1 MVDLSDSTTN
11 ASLQLRWEGLKEM
24 QRCGATTR
32 LHSNITTGPNVR
44 GWRRRSYYSSME
56 VLIDTCYR
64 NEVMLVR
71 QLEDVEKHLV
81 GLIKQLKEAWGNNR
95 AKEDGLLR
103 LTWEL
108 DSMRLRNS
116 KLVEEVT
123 VANGEARELS
133 EVVWAKQCRKPKY
146 QEEVIVNY
154 KRFIGLKEGEVD
166 GCHLIPVRMSFLTL
180 SFLHASD
187 EFLVYLG
194 SH

>member
-1 MVDLSDSTTN
+1 MIHPRSHPGK
-11 ASLQLRWEGLKEM
+11 GLKEM
-24 QRCGATTR
+24 QRCGAMAR

-44 GWRRRSYYSSME
+44 GWRRRSYYSPME

-81 GLIKQLKEAWGNNR
+81 GLVKQLKEAWGNNR
-95 AKEDGLLR
+95 TMEDGLLR

-123 VANGEARELS
+123 VANGEALELS
-133 EVVWAKQCRKPKY
+133 EAVWAKQCRKPKY

-166 GCHLIPVRMSFLTL
+166 GCRLIPVRISFLTL

-187 EFLVYLG
+187 EFLAYLR